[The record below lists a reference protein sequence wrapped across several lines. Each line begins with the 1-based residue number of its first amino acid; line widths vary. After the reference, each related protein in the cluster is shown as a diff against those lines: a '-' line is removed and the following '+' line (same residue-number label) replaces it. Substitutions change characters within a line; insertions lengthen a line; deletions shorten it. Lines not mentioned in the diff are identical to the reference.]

1 MNGITLE
8 MVEGQHHRREVHM
21 GRGEPGH
28 TLTEFMVVVA
38 IITTLG
44 MIALPNFLGLNSRA
58 QMRCTTEEIA
68 SELRLARQLAIV
80 RRDRVRLVMNRDER
94 MLTTQLVTGETV
106 HHIYRYGDRGLEIEE
121 PSAGPEIVFQP
132 SGRSATATTIQ
143 LRSKEGQ
150 VQRLT
155 VSLTGRVS
163 IL

>member
-1 MNGITLE
+1 
-8 MVEGQHHRREVHM
+8 M
-21 GRGEPGH
+21 GRSDAGK
-28 TLTEFMVVVA
+28 TLMELMVVTAIVA
-38 IITTLG
+38 
-44 MIALPNFLGLNSRA
+44 MIATMAAPNLLTLNTRA

-80 RRDRVRLVMNRDER
+80 QRDRVRLVMNLEEHT
-94 MLTTQLVTGETV
+94 LTTQLIASKTP
-106 HHIYRYGDRGLEIEE
+106 HHIYRYGDRGLVVEE

>member
-1 MNGITLE
+1 
-8 MVEGQHHRREVHM
+8 M
-21 GRGEPGH
+21 GRGEAGQ
-28 TLTEFMVVVA
+28 TLMELMVVAAIVA
-38 IITTLG
+38 ALA
-44 MIALPNFLGLNSRA
+44 MIALPNFLSLNSRA

-68 SELRLARQLAIV
+68 SELRLARQLAIT
-80 RRDRVRLVMNRDER
+80 RRDRVRLVMNLEEHT
-94 MLTTQLVTGETV
+94 LTTQLVAGEMI
-106 HHIYRYGDRGLEIEE
+106 HHIYRYGDRGLVIEE

-155 VSLTGRVS
+155 VGMTGRVS